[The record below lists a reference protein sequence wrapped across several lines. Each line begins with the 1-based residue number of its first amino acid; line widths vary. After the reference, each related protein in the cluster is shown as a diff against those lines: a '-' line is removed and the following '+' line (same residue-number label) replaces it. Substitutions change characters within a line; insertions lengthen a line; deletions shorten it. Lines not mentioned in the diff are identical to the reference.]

1 MLINLNHSLPVHSRN
16 LADKQYYAFLHRLT
30 HRFCVSPFTAE
41 LCCLYSP
48 RFLCDLYLG
57 LYVYNHY
64 ILTKFCCNK
73 ILKSAL
79 KISSRPWNN
88 GLIVKNTCCTI
99 MRTRVKISA
108 PEKQA
113 RYPVYS
119 CNARSEEVAIRE
131 TWKLNGFQTTREYM
145 RPRIRKRPY

>member
-1 MLINLNHSLPVHSRN
+1 MQICLLTSTIVFQYTPDTWQINSTMLSSTGL
-16 LADKQYYAFLHRLT
+16 LT
-30 HRFCVSPFTAE
+30 DSVSPFTAE

-131 TWKLNGFQTTREYM
+131 TWKLNGF
-145 RPRIRKRPY
+145 